1 MKQQLETLISQMVEK
16 GIVFDEACQEF
27 ERQFL
32 RQVLERNH
40 GNQSHAAR
48 ELGMHRNTLRRKL
61 IELRLTQRRMRRTG
75 LHA

>member
-75 LHA
+75 LRA

>member
-32 RQVLERNH
+32 RKVLERNR

-61 IELRLTQRRMRRTG
+61 IELRLNKRRTRRPA
-75 LHA
+75 HRA